1 MALQVGVGPRLVAIE
16 PAIPVAIQLAKQLG
30 HALLKLLQ
38 LIGGLN
44 RLQRG
49 SRQKQHKSRHQS
61 DQGRLQGQ
69 WAQTMQPESTDH
81 VRIPGKL

>member
-1 MALQVGVGPRLVAIE
+1 MALQVGVGPRLVTIE

-30 HALLKLLQ
+30 HALLEQLK

-49 SRQKQHKSRHQS
+49 SRQKQHKSGHQS
-61 DQGRLQGQ
+61 DHGRLQGQ
-69 WAQTMQPESTDH
+69 WAQTMQLICTAH